1 MVGEPGGCI
10 RPAGRMVL
18 RAQGPVGSEQTRA
31 EATRQIE
38 VELEVGPDES
48 ADAQQRAVHAIC
60 ARVLGELFGVAS
72 PHARSLY
79 QQLDA
84 RLRACRPELGDLRA
98 LAPCTEVNLALGRLV
113 AIIQGDYI
121 ADTDAGWPKRE
132 LEYAVRVALL
142 SRIQS
147 EPRLRERAHRLRSCA
162 GLAETAMEQHYGRV
176 LLEQLEAK
184 RTPYVPQPA
193 GALRTEL
200 LERCLVNFPYTRNY
214 RLLTAAELRLLQ
226 QPAPPLLIRAA
237 HCQSLSHAQHQRLD
251 AELGQLRRLA
261 INKRQQRPWHKQT
274 IAVCGAGPLPV
285 TGLMLHTMTGAR
297 VSLIERDESA
307 VRVSRALI
315 EQLERLQVL
324 DAGAVQV
331 IHGDV
336 ATFVPRADVVVVAS
350 LVDNAAKLQL
360 VEHLR
365 TAGHASGLSALLLR
379 SASSICAELAYEP
392 VDTLLFSDPSLPFC
406 GESVPA
412 TDLEHRAERLVSS
425 ATEVLNDTELYRPV
439 QLSGAQPSAV
449 SWLRDLLVQL
459 RAAA

>member
-1 MVGEPGGCI
+1 MVGQPGGCI
-10 RPAGRMVL
+10 RPAGRVVL
-18 RAQGPVGSEQTRA
+18 RAQCPVGSEQTRA
-31 EATRQIE
+31 EATRQVE

-60 ARVLGELFGVAS
+60 ARVLGELFGGAS
-72 PHARSLY
+72 PLPSLY
-79 QQLDA
+79 QLLDA
-84 RLRACRPELGDLRA
+84 RLRACRPERGDLCA

-147 EPRLRERAHRLRSCA
+147 EPRLRERAHRVRRCA
-162 GLAETAMEQHYGRV
+162 GLAEAAMEQHYGGV

-193 GALRTEL
+193 GALRTAL
-200 LERCLVNFPYTRNY
+200 LEHCLVNFPYTRNY

-237 HCQSLSHAQHQRLD
+237 HCQSLSRAQHQRLD

-261 INKRQQRPWHKQT
+261 INKREQRPWHKQT

-285 TGLMLHTMTGAR
+285 TGLMLHTLTGAR
-297 VSLIERDESA
+297 VSLIERDQSA
-307 VRVSRALI
+307 VTVSRALI
-315 EQLERLQVL
+315 VQLERLQVL
-324 DAGAVQV
+324 EQGAVQV
-331 IHGDV
+331 IQGDV
-336 ATFVPRADVVVVAS
+336 ATLVPRADVVVVAS
-350 LVDNAAKLQL
+350 LVENAAKLQL

-365 TAGHASGLSALLLR
+365 AAGHASGLSALLLR

-392 VDTLLFSDPSLPFC
+392 VDTLMFSDPSLPFC

>member
-1 MVGEPGGCI
+1 
-10 RPAGRMVL
+10 
-18 RAQGPVGSEQTRA
+18 
-31 EATRQIE
+31 
-38 VELEVGPDES
+38 
-48 ADAQQRAVHAIC
+48 
-60 ARVLGELFGVAS
+60 
-72 PHARSLY
+72 
-79 QQLDA
+79 
-84 RLRACRPELGDLRA
+84 
-98 LAPCTEVNLALGRLV
+98 
-113 AIIQGDYI
+113 
-121 ADTDAGWPKRE
+121 
-132 LEYAVRVALL
+132 
-142 SRIQS
+142 
-147 EPRLRERAHRLRSCA
+147 
-162 GLAETAMEQHYGRV
+162 
-176 LLEQLEAK
+176 
-184 RTPYVPQPA
+184 
-193 GALRTEL
+193 ALRTAL

-214 RLLTAAELRLLQ
+214 RLLTAAELRLVQ

-237 HCQSLSHAQHQRLD
+237 HCQSLSRAQHQRLE

-261 INKRQQRPWHKQT
+261 HSGISKRAQRPWHKQT

-285 TGLMLHTMTGAR
+285 TGLMLHTLTGAA

-307 VRVSRALI
+307 VLVSRALI
-315 EQLERLQVL
+315 AQLERLQVL
-324 DAGAVQV
+324 EARAVQV
-331 IHGDV
+331 IHADV
-336 ATFVPRADVVVVAS
+336 ATFVPCADVVVVAS

-365 TAGHASGLSALLLR
+365 AAGHASGLSALLLR

-392 VDTLLFSDPSLPFC
+392 VDTLMFSDPSLPFC

>member
-1 MVGEPGGCI
+1 
-10 RPAGRMVL
+10 
-18 RAQGPVGSEQTRA
+18 
-31 EATRQIE
+31 
-38 VELEVGPDES
+38 
-48 ADAQQRAVHAIC
+48 
-60 ARVLGELFGVAS
+60 
-72 PHARSLY
+72 
-79 QQLDA
+79 
-84 RLRACRPELGDLRA
+84 
-98 LAPCTEVNLALGRLV
+98 
-113 AIIQGDYI
+113 
-121 ADTDAGWPKRE
+121 
-132 LEYAVRVALL
+132 
-142 SRIQS
+142 
-147 EPRLRERAHRLRSCA
+147 
-162 GLAETAMEQHYGRV
+162 
-176 LLEQLEAK
+176 
-184 RTPYVPQPA
+184 VPQPA

-237 HCQSLSHAQHQRLD
+237 HCQSLSRAQHRRLD

-261 INKRQQRPWHKQT
+261 INKRAQQPSHKQT

-285 TGLMLHTMTGAR
+285 TGLMLHTLTGAR
-297 VSLIERDESA
+297 VSLIERDERA

-336 ATFVPRADVVVVAS
+336 ATLVPRADVVVVAS

-365 TAGHASGLSALLLR
+365 AAGHASGLSALLLR

-392 VDTLLFSDPSLPFC
+392 VDTLMFSDPSLPFC